1 MTLSMVQ
8 EGKKVRIVKIGGG
21 WMLKKRFH
29 DLGLYEGTEVEVV
42 RNDITAG
49 PLILK
54 VLDSRI
60 GIGRGQANSI
70 MVE

>member
-1 MTLSMVQ
+1 MPLSMVG
-8 EGKKVRIVKIGGG
+8 EGKKVKIIEIGGG

-29 DLGLYEGTEVEVV
+29 DLGLYEGTEVEVI
-42 RNDITAG
+42 RNDVTAG

-60 GIGRGQANSI
+60 GIGRGQANRI